1 MSNLS
6 TNQRHSSHPEQR
18 TSSKRR
24 RVVVFGIA
32 LAVCLQIAFG
42 FFIFRAPSTRSAEPV
57 RKTAHSSDLHRTYAL
72 VGDYIAFRGL

>member
-1 MSNLS
+1 M
-6 TNQRHSSHPEQR
+6 
-18 TSSKRR
+18 
-24 RVVVFGIA
+24 
-32 LAVCLQIAFG
+32 CLQIAFG